1 MNVRR
6 YVALAVL
13 LFAIGTVVYLLFL
26 SRAQPGAAPKAG
38 GLTTS
43 GNSVTIA
50 AVDQGGRYGS
60 IILTRRGE
68 RGLRADERQEA
79 ALTGGAFTVVE
90 VHVAYRPERATAT
103 GFGRLDWQ
111 VWVDGT
117 LQAAGGAPDLFPT
130 LAFRGPGLLPTQ
142 LHGNAEIDGIVA
154 VPIPPAAVGKP
165 VYLVYAPFIK
175 PADGGGFD
183 YKMVARVQ
191 VWGP

>member
-26 SRAQPGAAPKAG
+26 SRAQPVVAPKGG
-38 GLTTS
+38 GLTTP

-60 IILTRRGE
+60 ITLTRRGE
-68 RGLRADERQEA
+68 RGLRADERQQTD
-79 ALTGGAFTVVE
+79 LTGGAFTVVE
-90 VHVAYRPERATAT
+90 VHVAYRPERATDT
-103 GFGRLDWQ
+103 GFGLLDWQ

-117 LQAAGGAPDLFPT
+117 LAGGAPVLFPI
-130 LAFRGPGLLPTQ
+130 LGFGGPGSLPTQ

-154 VPIPPAAVGKP
+154 VPIPPAAVGKA
-165 VYLVYAPFIK
+165 VYLVYAPIIV
-175 PADGGGFD
+175 PVDSGGFD
-183 YKMVARVQ
+183 YKAVARVQ

>member
-1 MNVRR
+1 MNLRR
-6 YVALAVL
+6 YLAVAVL
-13 LFAIGTVVYLLFL
+13 LVAIGIVGYLLFL
-26 SRAQPGAAPKAG
+26 LRAQPNAAPKGG
-38 GLTTS
+38 GLTTP

-50 AVDQGGRYGS
+50 AVDQVGRYGS

-90 VHVAYRPERATAT
+90 VHVAYRPERATET
-103 GFGRLDWQ
+103 GFGFLDWQ

-117 LQAAGGAPDLFPT
+117 LAGGAPVLFPT
-130 LAFRGPGLLPTQ
+130 LTFRGPGSLPTQ
-142 LHGNAEIDGIVA
+142 LHGSAEIDGTVA
-154 VPIPPAAVGKP
+154 APIPPAAVGKA